1 MNKKTSIII
10 LTYNQLEYTKTC
22 LESIKKYTEKR

>member
-10 LTYNQLEYTKTC
+10 LLLMIPYYF
-22 LESIKKYTEKR
+22 IKILYDNANGKL